1 MPLLY
6 SLKLPQLAQITNL
19 EGAKMAKSYE
29 EINKRIRNGKAVV
42 VTAEEIIGIVDEI
55 GLEAAAEKVD
65 VVTTATFGP
74 MCSTGAFLNF
84 GHTSPATRMEKIFLN
99 DVEAYGGLA
108 AVDTYIGATQE
119 SETEGYDYGGAHVI
133 CDLIDGKSVK
143 LNAKGKGTDCY
154 PSKKVEAEIKLD
166 SINEAYLYNPRNCYQ
181 NYAAASNSSDKI
193 IYTYMGPLK
202 AKTGNVTYSTSG
214 QLSPLLNDPLYRT
227 IGVGTR
233 IFIGGATG
241 YVSWRGTQ
249 FNSAADRDE
258 NNDIPKGTGATLA
271 LIGDLKN
278 MDTRY
283 IKPGVFKDYGC
294 TMYVG
299 VGIPIPVLDT
309 EILKSC
315 AIKDEDIYTNVLDY
329 SVSNG
334 PKPVLARVS
343 YADLKTGQIEIEGK
357 KVKTAPITSLVRSR
371 EIADLLKQQIEE
383 GSFELQKPIEL
394 FPTTPVGPLKDRSG
408 EA

>member
-1 MPLLY
+1 
-6 SLKLPQLAQITNL
+6 
-19 EGAKMAKSYE
+19 MAKTYE
-29 EINKRIRNGKAVV
+29 EINAKIRSGKAVV
-42 VTAEEIIGIVDEI
+42 VTAEEIIDIVDEI

-84 GHTSPATRMEKIFLN
+84 GHASPAIRMEKIHLN

-119 SETEGYDYGGAHVI
+119 SETEGYNYGGAHVI
-133 CDLIDGKSVK
+133 CDLIDGKSVNLK
-143 LNAKGKGTDCY
+143 AKGKGTDCY
-154 PSKKVEAEIKLD
+154 PNKEVEAEIKLD
-166 SINEAYLYNPRNCYQ
+166 SLNEAYLFNPRNCYQ
-181 NYAAASNSSDKI
+181 NYSAATNGSDKI

-202 AKTGNVTYSTSG
+202 AKHGNVTYSTSG
-214 QLSPLLNDPLYRT
+214 QLSPLLNDPYYKT

-241 YVSWRGTQ
+241 YISWRGTQ
-249 FNSAADRDE
+249 FNSAAERDE
-258 NNDIPKGTGATLA
+258 NGIPKGTGGTLA
-271 LIGDLKN
+271 LIGDLKEMN
-278 MDTRY
+278 TDY
-283 IKPGVFKDYGC
+283 IRPAVFKNYGC
-294 TMYVG
+294 SMYVG

-309 EILKSC
+309 DILKAC
-315 AIKDEDIYTNVLDY
+315 AIRDEEIYTNVIDY

-334 PKPVLARVS
+334 PKPVVARVS
-343 YADLKTGQIEIEGK
+343 YAELKTGQIDVDGK
-357 KVKTAPITSLVRSR
+357 PVKTAPITSLVKSR
-371 EIADLLKQQIEE
+371 EIAEVLKKRIAS

-394 FPTTPVGPLKDRSG
+394 FPQDSSVGPLKDRSS